1 MRNPRP
7 LLALLTALPL
17 VTGGCLR
24 RTDEASF
31 YLLEPLPAAFVA
43 GPAGEAEKPSRP
55 VIGVGPVK
63 FPGYLNRPQIA
74 LAVGPGQIRF
84 DEFRRWSEPL
94 EENFTRVLAENL
106 RRLLPDREV
115 VIYPWRRSLAVD
127 VQVEVSVDRF
137 HVTGDGQS
145 LLEAQWVMTRS
156 GRTASLQR
164 SSQQVP
170 ADPSSPAGIVAAQS
184 ETLAAFSREIAATL
198 KTLPP

>member
-7 LLALLTALPL
+7 LLALLTGLLLA
-17 VTGGCLR
+17 TGGCLR
-24 RTDEASF
+24 RSDEASF
-31 YLLEPLPAAFVA
+31 YLLEPLPAASVA
-43 GPAGEAEKPSRP
+43 GPTGDAEQPSRP

-106 RRLLPDREV
+106 RRLLPDSEV

-127 VQVEVSVDRF
+127 VQLEVAVDLF
-137 HVTGDGQS
+137 HATGDGHS
-145 LLEAQWVMTRS
+145 LLEAQWIMTRG
-156 GRTASLQR
+156 GRTASLRR
-164 SSQQVP
+164 SSQQQP
-170 ADPSSPAGIVAAQS
+170 ADPSNPAGIVAAQS
-184 ETLAAFSREIAATL
+184 ETLAAFSREIATAL